1 MMQRKVTKGR
11 EALCGKLEDIQK
23 GQVGLAWPSRLLT
36 RAAWRV
42 WLELEADWRAAAGWV
57 AGGRRVRRQEGRGSD
72 RDRDRR
78 RAHAGGRHRRRRGAA
93 LLAQPRTNLIPS
105 APHIPGR
112 QVIVT
117 KGGDE
122 ETGAARVTADEWI
135 LQDMR
140 RQQVHVYAHAHVSTA
155 CIGAGHASA
164 ACSIC
169 HVFRRMHVCASRR
182 AAVSERIEVVT
193 ADKELRRKASDVH
206 KNVKL
211 INPVKWRAAH
221 ALSAL

>member
-23 GQVGLAWPSRLLT
+23 GQVGLAWWPSRLLT
-36 RAAWRV
+36 RAAWRL

-93 LLAQPRTNLIPS
+93 LLAQPHTNLIPS

-155 CIGAGHASA
+155 GPARQRH
-164 ACSIC
+164 
-169 HVFRRMHVCASRR
+169 
-182 AAVSERIEVVT
+182 
-193 ADKELRRKASDVH
+193 
-206 KNVKL
+206 
-211 INPVKWRAAH
+211 AAH
-221 ALSAL
+221 ATCSEACIFAHPGARPCRSVSRW